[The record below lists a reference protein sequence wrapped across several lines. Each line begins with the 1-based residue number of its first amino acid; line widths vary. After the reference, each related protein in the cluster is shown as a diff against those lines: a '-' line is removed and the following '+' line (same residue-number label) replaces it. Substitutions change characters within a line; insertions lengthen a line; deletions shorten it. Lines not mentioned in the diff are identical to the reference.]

1 MYLTDEAIIK
11 GIEKAVNPG
20 RMEIVDLEP
29 IILLDGAHN
38 VAGINSLKNT
48 LEEDFV
54 YERSILILGIL
65 SDKNVQGILDII
77 TPIADTIIVTKS
89 HNKRACDP
97 SKLKKDEIS
106 DALDYAKKVAKKQ
119 DIICI
124 AGSLFTVG
132 DAKGFLQKC

>member
-1 MYLTDEAIIK
+1 
-11 GIEKAVNPG
+11 
-20 RMEIVDLEP
+20 MEIVDLEP

-97 SKLKKDEIS
+97 SKLKERIIGKEVVVKDEIS